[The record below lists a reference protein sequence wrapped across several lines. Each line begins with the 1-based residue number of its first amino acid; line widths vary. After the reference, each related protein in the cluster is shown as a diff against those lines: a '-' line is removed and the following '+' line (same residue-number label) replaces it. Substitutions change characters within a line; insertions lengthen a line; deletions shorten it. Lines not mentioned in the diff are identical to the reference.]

1 MEHGMKH
8 YLSFLIATIF
18 LTATIPAFSSTI
30 TNNEIDKFIKSL
42 SITSD
47 LLDKVNTKLKK
58 DEAVSKKLAVAQ
70 LEGKFTRE
78 MVSAL
83 KGSPEYFDLEALVKQ
98 SDFNS
103 VEEWSLVT
111 DRVLSVITSAQWV
124 VLVASMPMPN
134 SNTQTALTRETNL
147 FEFLS
152 NTNNDPKLREK
163 YSKQLKEMCE
173 KMCYDQSDLQVVGA
187 RFNEIKSAMKEKN
200 R

>member
-8 YLSFLIATIF
+8 YFTFLIAAIF

-42 SITSD
+42 PITSD
-47 LLDKVNTKLKK
+47 LLDKVNTKLKQN
-58 DEAVSKKLAVAQ
+58 EAVSKKLAVAQ
-70 LEGKFTRE
+70 LEGKYTRE

-83 KGSPEYFDLEALVKQ
+83 KGLPEYSDLEVLVKQ

-103 VEEWSLVT
+103 VDEWSLVT
-111 DRVLSVITSAQWV
+111 DRVLGVITSAQWV

-134 SNTQTALTRETNL
+134 SDTTPVLTRETNL
-147 FEFLS
+147 FEFLN
-152 NTNNDPKLREK
+152 NTSNDPKLRKK

-187 RFNEIKSAMKEKN
+187 RFNEIESAMKKKN
-200 R
+200 